1 MEKIK
6 MSGIHNL
13 LFSKVIFFLFLLFQG
28 VTIQAGTGGTAD
40 SKKEALQFYST
51 GNNYY
56 TAEKYEEAMMEYD
69 NAVNLDKD
77 YFYLMSERGIFEEI
91 LKMKQKNLSESVK
104 KICLELIE
112 NQNESV
118 DYYVFYYLGWAEL
131 NLQNKDQAQLHLK
144 NAIQLMKKDEI
155 PSADAE
161 VLLNQAST

>member
-1 MEKIK
+1 
-6 MSGIHNL
+6 MSGIHSL
-13 LFSKVIFFLFLLFQG
+13 LFSKVMLLLFLLFQCLA
-28 VTIQAGTGGTAD
+28 IQAGSGGTAD

-51 GNNYY
+51 GNNYFI
-56 TAEKYEEAMMEYD
+56 AEKYEEAMMEYD
-69 NAVNLDKD
+69 NAVNLDQD

-91 LKMKQKNLSESVK
+91 LKMKEKNLSEYVK

-112 NQNESV
+112 TQKETI

-144 NAIQLMKKDEI
+144 NAIQLMKREEI

-161 VLLNQAST
+161 ALLNQATN

>member
-6 MSGIHNL
+6 MSGIHSL
-13 LFSKVIFFLFLLFQG
+13 LFSKTIVFLFLLCECM
-28 VTIQAGTGGTAD
+28 TIQAGSGGTAD

-51 GNNYY
+51 GNNYFI
-56 TAEKYEEAMMEYD
+56 AEKYEEAMMEYD

-91 LKMKQKNLSESVK
+91 LKMNNKNLSESVK

-112 NQNESV
+112 TKKETI

-144 NAIQLMKKDEI
+144 NAIQMMKKDEI

-161 VLLNQAST
+161 VLLNQASN